1 VRAALATSDADALH
15 ANHAGGSYGKERFFR
30 LPARGRYVGPTHEA
44 FIADGARSGTL
55 PGVVFD
61 ELAKSPKDYRR
72 KVERDIAILSRHTAG
87 HPEDPRWF
95 YYLGDS
101 LAGLGR
107 HEEAVAAFRVCASL
121 NGWDEERAWALYR
134 AAECLLK
141 LDRPEEA
148 VEACAVGMGKHA
160 GLAELPWLAAYASW
174 QAGRPA
180 QAIYWARQAIAMG
193 HFAGAGATVPRI
205 GFRHP
210 PALWEGPYDVLRF
223 ALRATGDVAGAN
235 EAEQRFQAARAARKA
250 GESA

>member
-1 VRAALATSDADALH
+1 
-15 ANHAGGSYGKERFFR
+15 
-30 LPARGRYVGPTHEA
+30 
-44 FIADGARSGTL
+44 
-55 PGVVFD
+55 
-61 ELAKSPKDYRR
+61 
-72 KVERDIAILSRHTAG
+72 
-87 HPEDPRWF
+87 
-95 YYLGDS
+95 
-101 LAGLGR
+101 
-107 HEEAVAAFRVCASL
+107 
-121 NGWDEERAWALYR
+121 
-134 AAECLLK
+134 LLK